1 MAILSIDYPA
11 LLGKLDELARKVGR
25 ASARP
30 ILLLY
35 YVMVDEKTPRS
46 DRMVILSA
54 ISYLILPVDL
64 ILARRLPFIGWI
76 DETISLTVAY
86 RKVCK
91 YITPEIEKKAD
102 AVLDRW
108 FLEYTN
114 FVEVYE

>member
-1 MAILSIDYPA
+1 VSIINIDYSA
-11 LLGKLDELARKVGR
+11 FIERLEYWARKVGR

-35 YVMVDEKTPRS
+35 YVMVDEKTSRS

-54 ISYLILPVDL
+54 ISYLIFPVDL
-64 ILARRLPFIGWI
+64 ISVRRLPFIGWI

-108 FLEYTN
+108 FPEYTN

>member
-1 MAILSIDYPA
+1 MSILNLDYS
-11 LLGKLDELARKVGR
+11 LLWNNICTWSCKVGR
-25 ASARP
+25 TSARP

-64 ILARRLPFIGWI
+64 ISARRLPFIGWI

-91 YITPEIEKKAD
+91 YITQEIEKKAD